1 MKKKAYVLINVSAG
15 KLDSVMRT
23 LSGMPQVVSAEGV
36 SGHCDVVAVM
46 RGPDLETLQDTILS
60 TVRGVE
66 GIVSTE
72 TWIVMVPQPDR
83 WTSEELERYVSEL
96 SGSERAATEVLV
108 EKKRGTM
115 IPELIDAISSKL
127 GDKEYDIHDLTVA
140 ITSMTRKAEEE
151 YRRENLIEFEPDM
164 GYFVNE
170 RYLEALEELLAR
182 I

>member
-1 MKKKAYVLINVSAG
+1 LKKKAYVLINVSAG

-46 RGPDLETLQDTILS
+46 RGPDLETLQNTILS

-72 TWIVMVPQPDR
+72 TWIVMVPQPDT
-83 WTSEELERYVSEL
+83 WTRDELERYVSEL
-96 SGSERAATEVLV
+96 SESERAATEVLV
-108 EKKRGTM
+108 EKKRGM
-115 IPELIDAISSKL
+115 SIPELIDAIAAKL

-140 ITSMTRKAEEE
+140 LTSMTRRAEEQ
-151 YRRENLIEFEPDM
+151 YRRENLIEFDQDM
-164 GYFVNE
+164 GYFTNE
-170 RYLEALEELLAR
+170 KYLEILEELLS
-182 I
+182 